1 MRDTAFDEATGT
13 VGEFRIL
20 LKPSTW
26 KRVRLGEGV
35 CRHVFL
41 GCNAANERVVLKRQR
56 HSWDWE
62 KDEPMWRGGCNAIGR
77 RMSRWP
83 RTLRYEF
90 GSMVGHERG
99 PTDAYGGA
107 CLLCLR

>member
-1 MRDTAFDEATGT
+1 M
-13 VGEFRIL
+13 GEFRIL

-62 KDEPMWRGGCNAIGR
+62 KDEHGYTQAQHCMGF
-77 RMSRWP
+77 
-83 RTLRYEF
+83 RYF
-90 GSMVGHERG
+90 I
-99 PTDAYGGA
+99 
-107 CLLCLR
+107 LCLGYMFRRFAAHLFGLKTNC